1 MIGLNVVFQ
10 SLQLVFITCIAIV
23 LFYASFEDLRYRTIS
38 KWKVVYVYLFSICY
52 MIVSFNFTFSSS
64 VLFLFSLGVF
74 VCISLVSRGGFG
86 MGDALVLGAVG
97 WVMGD
102 FFVFQRF
109 LYFLGVIS
117 LFWGMT
123 WFVWIYYNSEDKN
136 VLKTFR
142 QIQRIHVSKL
152 RAGMVL
158 AGDNFMHGL
167 TGEDI
172 EKLRKKGGFVD
183 VKQPIPFIPVIFL
196 SFLLCIV

>member
-1 MIGLNVVFQ
+1 
-10 SLQLVFITCIAIV
+10 VFITCIAVV
-23 LFYASFEDLRYRTIS
+23 LLFASFEDLWYRTIS
-38 KWKVVYVYLFSICY
+38 KWKVIYIYIFSVCY

-74 VCISLVSRGGFG
+74 VCISLISRGGFG

-102 FFVFQRF
+102 FVVFQKF
-109 LYFLGVIS
+109 LYFLGVI
-117 LFWGMT
+117 LVFWGMT
-123 WFVWIYYNSEDKN
+123 WFFWIYYSSDDKSII
-136 VLKTFR
+136 KSFH

-167 TGEDI
+167 TGDDI
-172 EKLRKKGGFVD
+172 EKIKQSNRDGFVE
-183 VKQPIPFIPVIFL
+183 VKQPIPFIPVILL
-196 SFLLCIV
+196 SFLLCII